1 MYFPIEEIGLKSNRT
16 GHAAL
21 MIIANGASNLSFKLN
36 NLTEF
41 IFHRSADGEESL

>member
-1 MYFPIEEIGLKSNRT
+1 MGLKSNLT

-36 NLTEF
+36 NLTECRTAF